1 MGLIQAKAQI
11 VALGILVQS
20 VAESSDKWAEN
31 KVIRRPDGTFLRWD
45 NSSGNTTGIYKKID
59 EGQARKF
66 EEIRSDNEY
75 KALQDSIVK
84 ETQKLGNYQDLLDRS
99 GKSSSA
105 MKSEIEDNI
114 QKLVTN
120 IAALSLQ
127 KDQAES
133 IYNADNE
140 LIKKRQEQL
149 KKKQEEI
156 LEERE
161 NKKIDLMSP
170 EDKLKYLRQKQEAK
184 DAKTNEKK
192 IRDLLDER
200 EGLLASLPLFK
211 TINDFRAPIMRRIS
225 MPTPDELAGDR
236 SYLVS
241 HAAIAATAFGILAVA
256 TNRRKMLGF
265 IENNFI
271 KPHKAFSVEMDD
283 IGSVLYSSFKEHI
296 AEVEQSAK
304 KGLEE
309 PTAQHEDFIA
319 TIQKKITD
327 FAEQSKKSATD
338 FRNSDGSAI
347 LKGYEDQESLVNYHN
362 LVSNSFTEISKDIAD
377 IAADAKLSTKD
388 RLTKIINAAK
398 DAKSIK
404 MKSIAADFDEIPT
417 ILDKIIDE
425 KKQIP
430 LLGFFLRQHRKVL
443 KESGAKTASVLDKA
457 KANVA
462 QALSIGDEEE
472 IREAKKNLEKLKKID
487 SGGLSEAER
496 KALEK
501 DARETATA
509 SRRQSA
515 KKADKIRGSL
525 NKMTSQI
532 AKAETQL
539 ANIKLG
545 KTTLEDDIDR
555 LKKAK
560 DSLWKKKIIDGL
572 SFFIKKTNSGKSAS
586 DQLVEVEQALSNAI
600 GELEKNKR
608 MSEEIRSNLVTLN
621 KEKGLLEADLEKTVK
636 SAEDIFADVD
646 EARLPDWVA
655 KSSLPEPIVNA
666 FATILRASKEE
677 APSLETSI
685 CLQMIARGDTSIS
698 SDIVSLLK
706 EMDIKITPEIIAE
719 SQELKKDP
727 QMLKQ
732 LKIELIS
739 SM

>member
-11 VALGILVQS
+11 IALELLIQS

-45 NSSGNTTGIYKKID
+45 NSSGDVTGRYKKIS
-59 EGQARKF
+59 EGQARKS
-66 EEIRSDNEY
+66 EEITSDDEY
-75 KALQDSIVK
+75 KALQDSIATK
-84 ETQKLGNYQDLLDRS
+84 TEKLGDYQDLLDQS

-105 MKSEIEDNI
+105 MKSEMEDNI

-127 KDQAES
+127 KDQAEL

-140 LIKKRQEQL
+140 LTKKRQEQL

-161 NKKIDLMSP
+161 NKKIDSMSP

-184 DAKTNEKK
+184 DIKDSEKK
-192 IRDLLDER
+192 IRDFLEQK
-200 EGLLASLPLFK
+200 EGLFAPFPLFK
-211 TINDFRAPIMRRIS
+211 TINEFSTPILREIS
-225 MPTPDELAGDR
+225 MPTPDESASDK
-236 SYLVS
+236 SYIIS

-304 KGLEE
+304 KGLAE

-327 FAEQSKKSATD
+327 FTEQSKQNTTN
-338 FRNSDGSAI
+338 FRNSDGSAT

-362 LVSNSFTEISKDIAD
+362 LVSNSFTEMSKDIAD
-377 IAADAKLSTKD
+377 IASDTKLSAKD
-388 RLTKIINAAK
+388 RLTEIIDAVK
-398 DAKSIK
+398 DAKGIK
-404 MKSIAADFDEIPT
+404 MKSIASDFDEIPT

-443 KESGAKTASVLDKA
+443 KESGAKTASVLDKP

-462 QALSIGDEEE
+462 KALSIGDEEG
-472 IREAKKNLEKLKKID
+472 IREAKKNLEKIKKLN
-487 SGGLSEAER
+487 SEGLSEAEKR
-496 KALEK
+496 ALEI
-501 DARETATA
+501 DAKKTASA
-509 SRRQSA
+509 SRRQTGKA
-515 KKADKIRGSL
+515 ADKIRSSI
-525 NKMTSQI
+525 NKKTSQI
-532 AKAETQL
+532 AKAETKL
-539 ANIKLG
+539 ADIKLG
-545 KTTLEDDIDR
+545 KATLEDDIDR

-572 SFFIKKTNSGKSAS
+572 SFFIKKTNSGKSTS
-586 DQLVEVEQALSNAI
+586 DQLVEVEQALSNAA

-608 MSEEIRSNLVTLN
+608 MSEEIRSKLVTLN
-621 KEKGLLEADLEKTVK
+621 KEKGLLEANLEKTVK
-636 SAEDIFADVD
+636 SAEDVFADVD
-646 EARLPDWVA
+646 ADQLPNWVA

-677 APSLETSI
+677 PSLETSI
-685 CLQMIARGDTSIS
+685 CLQMIARGDTSIG

>member
-1 MGLIQAKAQI
+1 
-11 VALGILVQS
+11 
-20 VAESSDKWAEN
+20 
-31 KVIRRPDGTFLRWD
+31 
-45 NSSGNTTGIYKKID
+45 
-59 EGQARKF
+59 
-66 EEIRSDNEY
+66 
-75 KALQDSIVK
+75 
-84 ETQKLGNYQDLLDRS
+84 
-99 GKSSSA
+99 
-105 MKSEIEDNI
+105 
-114 QKLVTN
+114 
-120 IAALSLQ
+120 
-127 KDQAES
+127 
-133 IYNADNE
+133 
-140 LIKKRQEQL
+140 
-149 KKKQEEI
+149 
-156 LEERE
+156 
-161 NKKIDLMSP
+161 
-170 EDKLKYLRQKQEAK
+170 
-184 DAKTNEKK
+184 
-192 IRDLLDER
+192 
-200 EGLLASLPLFK
+200 
-211 TINDFRAPIMRRIS
+211 